1 MSFEPGVA
9 PPSAKKFQP
18 GQSGNPRGPIRAL
31 TSARRALARELGDHA
46 HEIIATTVR
55 LAVAGDAQCCA
66 ALVSILA
73 GGFEAPAASKNA
85 AASPGASSPILPAVL
100 DVGVA

>member
-1 MSFEPGVA
+1 MTSDKGAGTRF
-9 PPSAKKFQP
+9 KR
-18 GQSGNPRGPIRAL
+18 GQSGNPAGAFKSL
-31 TSARRALARELGDHA
+31 TPARRVLARELGDHA

-66 ALVSILA
+66 ALISILA

-85 AASPGASSPILPAVL
+85 PVGPGASSAILHAVL
-100 DVGVA
+100 NAEVA